1 MLPTYFINHG
11 GGPCFFVSGAFR
23 EAWSELEAYLASFQ
37 QQQQQ
42 KRLPEK
48 PQAILLISAHWEED
62 VPTVNAGAAP
72 NLLYDYYGFPDHTYK
87 LSFPVPGAPAL
98 AHRVVNL
105 LTEAG
110 IQSKVNTDRGWDHG
124 VFVPL
129 LVMYPK
135 VGDDD
140 DDVPP
145 IVQLSILRNLDP
157 ASHIAMG
164 RALKPLR
171 DEGVLIIGSGQ
182 SYHNLQ
188 GLRCSQGHDDG
199 AAQAFDDWLCDTMVH
214 GDPALRDEALVQWE
228 RAPGARQS
236 QPREDHLLPLMV
248 VAGAAH
254 GEPGFVDWRGQA
266 MDKPLSGFRFGA

>member
-11 GGPCFFVSGAFR
+11 GGPCFFVSGTFR
-23 EAWSELEAYLASFQ
+23 AAWSELEAYLASFRQ
-37 QQQQQ
+37 C
-42 KRLPEK
+42 LTEK
-48 PQAILLISAHWEED
+48 PKAILLISAHWEED

-87 LSFPVPGAPAL
+87 LSFPVQGAPVL
-98 AHRVVNL
+98 AHRVANL

-110 IQSKVNTDRGWDHG
+110 IQSKINTDRGWDHG

-135 VGDDD
+135 AN
-140 DDVPP
+140 DVPP

-182 SYHNLQ
+182 SYHDLQ
-188 GLRCSQGHDDG
+188 GLRSKAHDV
-199 AAQAFDDWLCDTMVH
+199 AAQAFDDWLCHKMI